1 MKQKKK
7 QLTESEIKQI
17 DQDISFIRKV
27 IQKAK
32 QTLKKSIILISF

>member
-32 QTLKKSIILISF
+32 QTLKKYGKDI